1 MPALSLFLCALL
13 LLSVTTDGTAPR
25 DTYPD
30 AAHLAVITEL
40 PDPFL
45 LPDGK
50 RVQTKRQWEAHRKTL
65 LALALHYEYGPL
77 PPKTTSVAGKE
88 TVSHVVGWAGSAE
101 AGSVENGT
109 GQAAASAIEKNIL
122 LTMGPK
128 HAVQT
133 HLVLTVPAGQG
144 PFPVIVCGDLTWGRV
159 KPEIVRD
166 VVARGYALAEFDRT
180 EIAPDSAQ
188 RGGVYAAYSDYN
200 GGRMA
205 AWAWGYSLIADYLLT
220 LPFVDRSRLV
230 ITGHS
235 RGGKATLLA
244 GALDTR
250 FALVAPNASGCGGAG
265 GYRVQAQGSED
276 IGAILKNF
284 SFWFAPDFGQFVGHT
299 DRLPFDQ
306 HTLKALVAP
315 RALLTTEAT
324 GDLWANPAG
333 TQQTYMAAREVYD
346 FLGVP
351 ERIGIHYRPGGH
363 EHNAEDWNALLDFAD
378 QQFFHKTTARKF
390 DRQAFPGLPHAFS
403 WQRPNS

>member
-1 MPALSLFLCALL
+1 MPALSLCLCAVLL
-13 LLSVTTDGTAPR
+13 FGVMAGEDAPR
-25 DTYPD
+25 DVYPTAD
-30 AAHLAVITEL
+30 ALPVVAEL

-45 LPDGK
+45 LPDGR
-50 RVQTKRQWEAHRKTL
+50 RVQTKRQWEAQRKSL

-77 PPKTTSVAGKE
+77 PPKTTNVAAKE
-88 TVSHVVGWAGSAE
+88 LSSQPLAWADAAE
-101 AGSVENGT
+101 AGTERNGR
-109 GQAAASAIEKNIL
+109 GQVGVTATEKNIL
-122 LTMGPK
+122 VTMGPK
-128 HAVQT
+128 YAVQT
-133 HLVLTVPAGQG
+133 HLVLTVPARQG
-144 PFPVIVCGDLTWGRV
+144 PFPVILCGDLTWGRV
-159 KPEIVRD
+159 KPQIVRD
-166 VVARGYALAEFDRT
+166 VAARGYALAEFDRT

-188 RGGVYAAYSDYN
+188 RGGVYAAYPDYN

-205 AWAWGYSLIADYLLT
+205 AWAWGYSRIADYLLT
-220 LPFVDRSRLV
+220 LPFVDGARLV

-244 GALDTR
+244 GAVDTR

-265 GYRVQAQGSED
+265 GFRVQADKSED

-284 SFWFAPDFGQFVGHT
+284 PFWFAPDFAAFVGHT

-315 RALLTTEAT
+315 RALLTTEGT

-333 TQQTYMAAREVYD
+333 TQQTYIAAREVYE

-363 EHNAEDWNALLDFAD
+363 EHNSEDWNALLDFAD
-378 QQFFHKTTARKF
+378 RQFFHKATDRKF
-390 DRQAFPGLPHAFS
+390 DQQAFPGLPKAFS
-403 WQRPNS
+403 WQRPSD